1 LQQPSSP
8 SVLFVQQQS
17 YSGRSTEFANLR
29 VSAPSFVVVE
39 EADNAS
45 IDLGIELAFSTDESG
60 AT

>member
-1 LQQPSSP
+1 
-8 SVLFVQQQS
+8 VLFVQQQS